1 MTIANT
7 TIQVRKSGTTGVKP
21 TSLANGELAL
31 NFADGK
37 LYYVNTQGNLSFF
50 YGANNG
56 PSFST
61 ANANNTLLLASTP
74 NDTLSFNGSNG
85 VTISAC
91 TTTKTITVGYQGAI
105 GPQGYQGYQGVQGA
119 QGFQG
124 VQGSTGPQGL
134 TGPQGVQ
141 GAVGQQGF
149 QGVQGSTGPQGN
161 QGVQGAAS
169 GVNPSNYI
177 AQATLANNQTIPT
190 GTDTVVS
197 FGSADFDPQSWI
209 NTGNYRIT
217 PNVAGYYEVTSS
229 VDMGSLNYVGQTNL
243 QLRKNG
249 NSITITQQ
257 PAANNAGPVTL
268 QATRTIYLNGTT
280 DYITATVWQGS
291 GGNLTLPT
299 GNGIW
304 ITVKLISYGIN
315 GSQGVQGAQGATGAQ
330 GAIGAQGSQGVQGS
344 TGPQGTIGAQG
355 AQGSQGYQGVQGATG
370 PQGTIGA
377 QGSQG
382 YQGVQG
388 AQGATGPQGTIGA
401 QGAQGVQGAVG
412 PNYQNAYD
420 QANGAFSQANSAFN
434 AANNASSFANG
445 AFTKANSSV
454 QLNATSQTITGNVN
468 INGSLS
474 VTGNVSITGNVTQ
487 ISGNSGQF
495 FGNTAGFGALY
506 AGIATG
512 YLLEPQI
519 VTQIT
524 SNYNGYSGGI
534 NMQNINSGSNASS
547 DLFISADNG
556 TLYDGFS
563 DFGLASSS
571 YAYSGYNLIGP
582 NDGYWIV
589 TGNTIT
595 NGGNMIMSTGYNNDI
610 IFAQGGTNTGNEVA
624 RFKYN
629 TGLVFKSNGITFADG
644 TKQNTAAAPYDYS
657 NAAFAQANNISAYAN
672 AQIAIIQGVDNTQN
686 TNITSAQSFAN
697 GAFAVAN
704 TKLSASGFTNNGV
717 LYANGTGY
725 AVNSSTLTFD
735 GTNLGFGVPPSAW
748 GIGTNGHVLEFSNAG
763 SMWNYSNTTGINLS
777 QNVYYNG
784 AYYYKSTGAATL
796 YAQGLGQHFWY
807 NAPSG
812 TAGTTFTPT
821 QTMTL
826 DVSGNLGLGVT
837 PSAWGSNYKA
847 IEVSNGGGN
856 VFGIAGY
863 GTTGIGFNFY
873 NNGTNDIYKFSVS
886 AAKFQVSSSGQHQWF
901 TAPSGTAGNA
911 ITFTQAMTLDN
922 SGRLL
927 VGTTTAQ
934 GGAGTFVSSGNSLWA
949 SSTTAGNAALV
960 LQNTSAG
967 TSTFAVFQSGSGN
980 GSTVGSI
987 GYNGSLTLYNT
998 TSDQR
1003 LKENIADAA
1012 PASTLIDSL
1021 QVRQY
1026 NWKSDGSHQ
1035 RYGFIAQELVT
1046 VAPEAVHQP
1055 ADPEEMMAVDYS
1067 KLVPMLVK
1075 EIQDLR
1081 KRLAA
1086 LEAK

>member
-105 GPQGYQGYQGVQGA
+105 GPQGYQG
-119 QGFQG
+119 
-124 VQGSTGPQGL
+124 
-134 TGPQGVQ
+134 
-141 GAVGQQGF
+141 
-149 QGVQGSTGPQGN
+149 
-161 QGVQGAAS
+161 
-169 GVNPSNYI
+169 
-177 AQATLANNQTIPT
+177 
-190 GTDTVVS
+190 
-197 FGSADFDPQSWI
+197 
-209 NTGNYRIT
+209 
-217 PNVAGYYEVTSS
+217 
-229 VDMGSLNYVGQTNL
+229 
-243 QLRKNG
+243 
-249 NSITITQQ
+249 
-257 PAANNAGPVTL
+257 
-268 QATRTIYLNGTT
+268 
-280 DYITATVWQGS
+280 
-291 GGNLTLPT
+291 
-299 GNGIW
+299 
-304 ITVKLISYGIN
+304 
-315 GSQGVQGAQGATGAQ
+315 VQGAQGATGAQ

-344 TGPQGTIGAQG
+344 TGPQGTIGDQG

-388 AQGATGPQGTIGA
+388 AQGATGPQGTIGAQGATGPQGVQGSTGPTGPQGTTGA

-468 INGSLS
+468 ISGSLS

-563 DFGLASSS
+563 DFGLGSSS
-571 YAYSGYNLIGP
+571 YAYSGYTLIGP

-826 DVSGNLGLGVT
+826 DVSGNLSVLGTVGVNT
-837 PSAWGSNYKA
+837 SSILASA
-847 IEVSNGGGN
+847 
-856 VFGIAGY
+856 
-863 GTTGIGFNFY
+863 
-873 NNGTNDIYKFSVS
+873 
-886 AAKFQVSSSGQHQWF
+886 
-901 TAPSGTAGNA
+901 
-911 ITFTQAMTLDN
+911 TFT
-922 SGRLL
+922 SS
-927 VGTTTAQ
+927 TTTANQ
-934 GGAGTFVSSGNSLWA
+934 IIYSVPTATYRSAKLMVQMTSGTSYQVTELLIIHDGTNAFMTQYGDIATTGTSLGTFDSSITSGNLNLLF
-949 SSTTAGNAALV
+949 TPTNAATTVKLSSSLIV
-960 LQNTSAG
+960 L
-967 TSTFAVFQSGSGN
+967 
-980 GSTVGSI
+980 
-987 GYNGSLTLYNT
+987 
-998 TSDQR
+998 
-1003 LKENIADAA
+1003 
-1012 PASTLIDSL
+1012 
-1021 QVRQY
+1021 
-1026 NWKSDGSHQ
+1026 
-1035 RYGFIAQELVT
+1035 
-1046 VAPEAVHQP
+1046 
-1055 ADPEEMMAVDYS
+1055 
-1067 KLVPMLVK
+1067 
-1075 EIQDLR
+1075 
-1081 KRLAA
+1081 
-1086 LEAK
+1086 